1 VGCRRSSRPEQG
13 PYHPSAMTRMVQVAL
28 AGDTAEAET
37 LRELLQSA
45 GIDSEVGTEGEDDPL
60 TVLVPEDSLE
70 AAQDAIEALSEP
82 DDLLS
87 EP

>member
-1 VGCRRSSRPEQG
+1 
-13 PYHPSAMTRMVQVAL
+13 MTRMVQVAL
-28 AGDTAEAET
+28 AGDTAEAEM

-45 GIDSEVGTEGEDDPL
+45 GIDSEVATEGEDDPL
-60 TVLVPEDSLE
+60 TVFVPEDSLE

-82 DDLLS
+82 DDLLA

>member
-1 VGCRRSSRPEQG
+1 
-13 PYHPSAMTRMVQVAL
+13 MVQVAV
-28 AGDTAEAET
+28 AGDAAEAEQ
-37 LRELLQSA
+37 LRELLQNA
-45 GIDSEVGTEGEDDPL
+45 GIDCEIGAESDDDPL

-82 DDLLS
+82 DDLIV

>member
-1 VGCRRSSRPEQG
+1 
-13 PYHPSAMTRMVQVAL
+13 MVQVAV
-28 AGDTAEAET
+28 AGDAAEAEQ

-45 GIDSEVGTEGEDDPL
+45 GIDSEIGAEGEDDPL

-70 AAQDAIEALSEP
+70 AAEDAIEALSEP
-82 DDLLS
+82 DDLIS

>member
-1 VGCRRSSRPEQG
+1 
-13 PYHPSAMTRMVQVAL
+13 MVHLAV
-28 AGDTAEAET
+28 AGDTAEAEQ

-70 AAQDAIEALSEP
+70 AAQEAIEALTDP
-82 DDLLS
+82 DDLLA